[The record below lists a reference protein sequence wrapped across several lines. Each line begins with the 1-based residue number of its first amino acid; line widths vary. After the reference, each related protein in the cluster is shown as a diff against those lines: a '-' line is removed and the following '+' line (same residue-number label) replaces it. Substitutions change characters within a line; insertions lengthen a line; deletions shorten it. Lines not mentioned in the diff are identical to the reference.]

1 MAKSKRVEQVAQ
13 PVQASQ
19 TVQPTTLVYCGPS
32 IPGVAKQY
40 TFYRGGVS
48 KPLAEAIAKTPALGE
63 LVIPLDR
70 LPDAMRQL
78 HNGTGTIY
86 RLYRL
91 VQKN

>member
-1 MAKSKRVEQVAQ
+1 MAKSKRVEQTAQ
-13 PVQASQ
+13 PVQA
-19 TVQPTTLVYCGPS
+19 TQPATLVYCGPS

-48 KPLAEAIAKTPALGE
+48 KPLAEAIAKNPTIGE

-78 HNGTGTIY
+78 RTGTGTIY

-91 VQKN
+91 VQKK